1 MTFDAVIL
9 AAGDF
14 PRKGTKAWE
23 LLETSRRVVACDGAV
38 NAYVRRFGSYPCAV
52 VGDMDSVRHPRQIAE
67 GCRFVKIDEQDTND
81 LEKAVSFCRDSGWRR
96 IAVVGA
102 TGRRE
107 DHTLGNLSLLADYAQ
122 QADSVCAVT
131 NYGVFFTAA
140 KSGDFPSIPG
150 QQISIIALQGGT
162 EVTSSG
168 LKYPMEKLKLT
179 RWWQATLNEAAGDSF
194 HLDFTPGSELL
205 IFQEHPDKK

>member
-1 MTFDAVIL
+1 MTFDAVVL

-14 PRKGTKAWE
+14 PRKGTKAWD
-23 LLETSRRVVACDGAV
+23 LLESSRRVVACDGAV
-38 NAYVRRFGSYPCAV
+38 NAYVRRFRSFPCAV

-107 DHTLGNLSLLADYAQ
+107 DHTLGNLFRIFDRRCVAFTDH
-122 QADSVCAVT
+122 
-131 NYGVFFTAA
+131 GVFFPVDGRCSFRTRKGAA
-140 KSGDFPSIPG
+140 VSVFATDPS
-150 QQISIIALQGGT
+150 T
-162 EVTSSG
+162 RMTSRG
-168 LKYPMEKLKLT
+168 LKWPLDNVRFENLFC
-179 RWWQATLNEAAGDSF
+179 ATLNRSTALRITLTSDRPAYVFIES
-194 HLDFTPGSELL
+194 
-205 IFQEHPDKK
+205 

>member
-1 MTFDAVIL
+1 MTFDAVVL

-23 LLETSRRVVACDGAV
+23 RLESSRRVVACDGAV
-38 NAYVRRFGSYPCAV
+38 NAYVRRFRSFPCAV

-107 DHTLGNLSLLADYAQ
+107 DHTLGNLFRIFDRRCVAFTDH
-122 QADSVCAVT
+122 
-131 NYGVFFTAA
+131 GVFLPVDGRCSFRTRRGAA
-140 KSGDFPSIPG
+140 VSVFATDPRTKMTSRG
-150 QQISIIALQGGT
+150 LQWPLDDVRF
-162 EVTSSG
+162 EN
-168 LKYPMEKLKLT
+168 LFC
-179 RWWQATLNEAAGDSF
+179 ATLNRSTASRITLTSDRPAYVFIE
-194 HLDFTPGSELL
+194 T
-205 IFQEHPDKK
+205 

>member
-1 MTFDAVIL
+1 MTFDAVVL

-23 LLETSRRVVACDGAV
+23 LLASSRRVVACDGAV
-38 NAYVRRFGSYPCAV
+38 NAYVRRFRSFPCAV
-52 VGDMDSVRHPRQIAE
+52 VGDMDSVRHPRRIAE

-107 DHTLGNLSLLADYAQ
+107 DHTLGNLFRIFDRRCAAFTDYGAFLPVDGRCSFRTRKG
-122 QADSVCAVT
+122 AAVSVFAT
-131 NYGVFFTAA
+131 DPRTRMTSRG
-140 KSGDFPSIPG
+140 
-150 QQISIIALQGGT
+150 LQWPLDDVRF
-162 EVTSSG
+162 EN
-168 LKYPMEKLKLT
+168 LFC
-179 RWWQATLNEAAGDSF
+179 ATLNRSTASRITLTSDRPAYVFIE
-194 HLDFTPGSELL
+194 T
-205 IFQEHPDKK
+205 

>member
-1 MTFDAVIL
+1 MTFDAVVL

-23 LLETSRRVVACDGAV
+23 LLASSRRVVACDGAV
-38 NAYVRRFGSYPCAV
+38 NAYVRRFRSFPCAV
-52 VGDMDSVRHPRQIAE
+52 VGDMDSVRHPRRIAE

-107 DHTLGNLSLLADYAQ
+107 DHTLGNLFRIFDRRCVAFTDHGAFLPVDGRCSFRTRKGA
-122 QADSVCAVT
+122 AV
-131 NYGVFFTAA
+131 
-140 KSGDFPSIPG
+140 SIFATDPR
-150 QQISIIALQGGT
+150 T
-162 EVTSSG
+162 KMTSRG
-168 LKYPMEKLKLT
+168 LKWPLDDVRFENLFC
-179 RWWQATLNEAAGDSF
+179 ATLNRSTASRITLTSDRPAYVFIE
-194 HLDFTPGSELL
+194 T
-205 IFQEHPDKK
+205 

>member
-1 MTFDAVIL
+1 MTFDAVVL

-23 LLETSRRVVACDGAV
+23 LLESSRRVVACDGAV
-38 NAYVRRFGSYPCAV
+38 NAYVRRFRSFPCAV

-107 DHTLGNLSLLADYAQ
+107 DHTLGNLFRIFDRRCVAFTDH
-122 QADSVCAVT
+122 
-131 NYGVFFTAA
+131 GVFLPVDGRCSFRTRRGAA
-140 KSGDFPSIPG
+140 VSVFATDPRTKMTSRG
-150 QQISIIALQGGT
+150 LQWPLDDVRF
-162 EVTSSG
+162 EN
-168 LKYPMEKLKLT
+168 LFC
-179 RWWQATLNEAAGDSF
+179 ATLNRSTASRITLTSDRPAYVFIE
-194 HLDFTPGSELL
+194 T
-205 IFQEHPDKK
+205 